1 MTGASFGSIL
11 FLLLWAGGCGNQGPP
26 IPPEDVGI
34 RAKVL
39 RAQQQEKAKQAQPV
53 KPAELGAPV
62 SAPTA
67 ETQQEDVQL
76 PPYRPVGT
84 R

>member
-1 MTGASFGSIL
+1 MRTLSFGSIL
-11 FLLLWAGGCGNQGPP
+11 FLLVCLGGCGNQGPP

-39 RAQQQEKAKQAQPV
+39 RAQQEKAKQAQPV
-53 KPAELGAPV
+53 KPAEPV
-62 SAPTA
+62 LPATA
-67 ETQQEDVQL
+67 EPEETAPQDDVLL